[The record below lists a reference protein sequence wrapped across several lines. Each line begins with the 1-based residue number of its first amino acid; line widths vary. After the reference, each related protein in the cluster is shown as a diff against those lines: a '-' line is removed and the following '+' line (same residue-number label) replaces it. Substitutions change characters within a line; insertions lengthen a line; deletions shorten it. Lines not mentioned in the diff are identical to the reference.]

1 MILCKKS
8 FLLLRAENIKILLR
22 NKQND
27 DNTKIPYQFQFTF
40 KTTYYRTRSRILK
53 KKKKIKIRL
62 YVLRWLP
69 VLMWNEEKENGQ
81 LSSWETVRLAK
92 RNLVCREGSP
102 LFRETNLCRSH
113 NFRYS
118 TRLEE
123 YARASCLCSRAHV
136 LAKSDTFLPSQG
148 FRNAGCWEHGSL
160 CVFTTSRCAVSID
173 RTNESFYSVTIEKAP
188 TDL

>member
-53 KKKKIKIRL
+53 KKKKKIIKICL

-69 VLMWNEEKENGQ
+69 VLVWNEEKENGQ

-118 TRLEE
+118 TRSTLVPRACAH
-123 YARASCLCSRAHV
+123 ARM
-136 LAKSDTFLPSQG
+136 F
-148 FRNAGCWEHGSL
+148 
-160 CVFTTSRCAVSID
+160 
-173 RTNESFYSVTIEKAP
+173 
-188 TDL
+188 